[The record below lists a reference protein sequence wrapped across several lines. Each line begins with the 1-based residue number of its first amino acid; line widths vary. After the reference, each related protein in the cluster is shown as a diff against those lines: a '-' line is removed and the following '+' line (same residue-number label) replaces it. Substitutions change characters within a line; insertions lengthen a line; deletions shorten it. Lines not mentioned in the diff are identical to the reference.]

1 MTKYTPITN
10 HLLHKPKQLEN
21 VWWYPF
27 YGEAERDVV
36 YITPQGMIERGLGHP
51 DYYNLLVQ
59 QATSFDQVG
68 FASRRK

>member
-1 MTKYTPITN
+1 
-10 HLLHKPKQLEN
+10 
-21 VWWYPF
+21 
-27 YGEAERDVV
+27 VV